1 MRALP
6 VQLGEAPALRRAV
19 EDQSRTMSTKSLES
33 TLPESIMARIFSFL
47 TRFDGYTMLPLVAKS
62 FRRICGAMFRAKQWP
77 KVLMVTLSSMNV
89 VKMFTVTVSYE
100 SVGREGAS
108 ESTRTGQAY
117 GRICNHRVC
126 LSSFNRQTCLAVSR
140 EYLFVSQYKVWGV
153 VVMRW
158 SAELQTFE
166 YAYTIPYRI
175 IINTTTRVE
184 KMLLGR
190 LFIAA
195 HEEQS
200 RHGNYCIPTPN
211 PTGLVWV
218 SSLAGTR
225 RDGHDDDKKTA
236 DDIYPLLNRPS
247 AIAFIGDFMF
257 VTSFLTKEMAAAIG
271 ETAASPDN
279 PQRCIVKIPTRD
291 VLKNWKRLGKQR
303 FSPWGLTALDNSGHG
318 KEGGAVLC
326 ATSHRGLLVAMIDPN
341 NGKILSRWDEKVH
354 VDLLNSTPS
363 ANVILA
369 A

>member
-1 MRALP
+1 MMIA
-6 VQLGEAPALRRAV
+6 AH
-19 EDQSRTMSTKSLES
+19 
-33 TLPESIMARIFSFL
+33 
-47 TRFDGYTMLPLVAKS
+47 
-62 FRRICGAMFRAKQWP
+62 
-77 KVLMVTLSSMNV
+77 
-89 VKMFTVTVSYE
+89 TV
-100 SVGREGAS
+100 
-108 ESTRTGQAY
+108 
-117 GRICNHRVC
+117 
-126 LSSFNRQTCLAVSR
+126 LAVSA
-140 EYLFVSQYKVWGV
+140 YLGHILRFDRSGDGNGGHVWAKSRV
-153 VVMRW
+153 PAMSLPETLSPW
-158 SAELQTFE
+158 N
-166 YAYTIPYRI
+166 I
-175 IINTTTRVE
+175 IGHD
-184 KMLLGR
+184 GR

-200 RHGNYCIPTPN
+200 QHGNYCIPTPN

-291 VLKNWKRLGKQR
+291 VLKNWKRLGKQSYEVFTYTTTG